1 MLVSASSYRLL
12 SQDPGVYLFLGKQ
25 NRILYVGK
33 AKNLRNR
40 VSSYFTSKNLGEK
53 TKNLVFQ
60 IEKIKVIEVYSEIES
75 LLLEANLIK
84 KYKPKYNLK
93 LTDDKAYPLIRI
105 TIKDKYPKI
114 LTARK
119 IENNKDLYFGPFPN
133 AGSLRLVLKTTRRIF
148 PYVSVNNHP
157 KKLCFYNHIGLCPCP
172 EVLND
177 RHYKT
182 NIKHMVKFLNGKTK
196 SVIKDLGKERNAE
209 SKNENFEEASKIQRQ
224 IDSINYITTSVI
236 KPFEYELNPNLKVDL
251 RSLEIQTLIM
261 TLSLHGIKLK
271 KLERIEC
278 FDISNLSGK
287 NSVGSMV
294 VFENGESIKSLY
306 RRFKIINANGR
317 SNDYLSMNEVIKRRF
332 NHTEWKHPD
341 LIIVDGGKPQVSA
354 AINALLKYKIYIPVI
369 GLAKKEEEIITENF
383 STIKLSKS
391 SKALHLIMRIRD
403 EAHRFAI
410 MYHRKLRKKESF
422 S

>member
-12 SQDPGVYLFLGKQ
+12 SQDPGVYLFLGEK

-40 VSSYFTSKNLGEK
+40 VSSYFTTKNLGEK
-53 TKNLVFQ
+53 TENLILQ
-60 IEKIKVIEVYSEIES
+60 TKKIRTVEVYSEIES

-105 TIKDKYPKI
+105 TIKDKYPKV

-119 IENNKDLYFGPFPN
+119 IDNNNDFYFGPFPN
-133 AGSLRLVLKTTRRIF
+133 TSALRLVLKMTRRIF

-157 KKLCFYNHIGLCPCP
+157 KKVCFYNHINLCPCP

-177 RHYKT
+177 KNYKK
-182 NIKHMVKFLNGKTK
+182 NIKHLIKFLKGKTK
-196 SVIKDLGKERNAE
+196 AVIYDLEKERDGKSN
-209 SKNENFEEASKIQRQ
+209 NEQYEEAEKIQKQ
-224 IDSINYITTSVI
+224 INAINYITSSII
-236 KPFEYELNPNLKVDL
+236 KPFEYELNPNLKADL
-251 RSLEIQTLIM
+251 RNEEIKTLIRA
-261 TLSLHGIKLK
+261 LSLFDIKLK

-278 FDISNLSGK
+278 FDISNFSGK

-294 VFENGESIKSLY
+294 VFENGESKRSLY
-306 RRFKIINANGR
+306 RRFKIKNIIDK
-317 SNDYLSMNEVIKRRF
+317 SNDYEAMNEIIKRRF
-332 NHTEWKHPD
+332 KHKEWNYPD

-354 AINALLKYKIYIPVI
+354 ATLALSKYNIYIPII
-369 GLAKKEEEIITENF
+369 GLAKKDEKIITENF
-383 STIKLSKS
+383 STIKLNKS
-391 SKALHLIMRIRD
+391 AKAIHLIMRIRD

-410 MYHRKLRKKESF
+410 TYHKKLRSKDSF